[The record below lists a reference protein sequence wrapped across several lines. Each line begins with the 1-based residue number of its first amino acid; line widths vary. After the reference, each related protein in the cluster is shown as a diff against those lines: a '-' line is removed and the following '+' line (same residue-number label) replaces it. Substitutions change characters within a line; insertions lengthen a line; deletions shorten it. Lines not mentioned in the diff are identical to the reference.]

1 MTQDKNDFPAVRTS
15 ATDGQFGKAV
25 DPESKTGNLR
35 KVNQSIAEALHLI
48 SEGIQHLKRAF
59 PNRKF
64 TIDGRLVG
72 DIGEII
78 AALEYDVN
86 LHEVSQ
92 PKHDGQTS
100 DGRNVQIKATF
111 KDSLTFGTI
120 PDYYLGFKLNED
132 GQFEEIFNGPGK
144 LIYEHFRN
152 RKDLGTKLL
161 SLPTAKLRELS
172 RTVQRSDRIPR
183 REEV

>member
-1 MTQDKNDFPAVRTS
+1 MTRDKNEFPAVRTS

-35 KVNQSIAEALHLI
+35 KVNQSIAEALRLI

-72 DIGEII
+72 DIGGII

-86 LHEVSQ
+86 LHEVSAKARQ
-92 PKHDGQTS
+92 A
-100 DGRNVQIKATF
+100 NV
-111 KDSLTFGTI
+111 
-120 PDYYLGFKLNED
+120 
-132 GQFEEIFNGPGK
+132 
-144 LIYEHFRN
+144 
-152 RKDLGTKLL
+152 
-161 SLPTAKLRELS
+161 
-172 RTVQRSDRIPR
+172 
-183 REEV
+183 

>member
-1 MTQDKNDFPAVRTS
+1 MK
-15 ATDGQFGKAV
+15 KIV
-25 DPESKTGNLR
+25 DPEKKADNLR
-35 KVNQSIAEALHLI
+35 KVNEAIAKALGLI
-48 SEGIQHLKRAF
+48 SEGIKHLKQAF
-59 PNRKF
+59 PNRNF

-78 AALEYDVN
+78 AALEYDVK

-100 DGRNVQIKATF
+100 DRRNVQIKATF

-120 PDYYLGFKLNED
+120 PDYYLGFKLHENGE
-132 GQFEEIFNGPGK
+132 FEEIFNGPGK
-144 LIYEHFRN
+144 VIYDHLLNRN
-152 RKDLGTKLL
+152 RKGLGSKLL

-172 RTVQRSDRIPR
+172 RTVERNDRIPK
-183 REEV
+183 REEL